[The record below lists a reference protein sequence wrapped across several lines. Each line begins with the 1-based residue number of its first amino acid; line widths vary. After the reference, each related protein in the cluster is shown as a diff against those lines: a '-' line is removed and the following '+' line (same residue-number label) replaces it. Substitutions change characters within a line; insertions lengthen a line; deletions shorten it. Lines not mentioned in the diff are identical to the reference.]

1 MAKYSIKLSPPPEGE
16 DKEGDIVSV
25 YCDCEQE
32 HEAKVLGEVGQLLEW
47 WCPIKNELK
56 RDVNA

>member
-1 MAKYSIKLSPPPEGE
+1 MDK

-32 HEAKVLGEVGQLLEW
+32 HKAKVLGEVGQLLEW
-47 WCPIKNELK
+47 WCPIENELK